1 MLPRHPET
9 QSFCNCT
16 SIMSGLDEDVYENDP
31 PEYQEKQYTSLHGE
45 ERNTGKCPVTYLKC
59 IKEVDMS
66 QSL

>member
-1 MLPRHPET
+1 
-9 QSFCNCT
+9 
-16 SIMSGLDEDVYENDP
+16 MSGLDEDVYENDP